1 MPLLLA
7 VLLRCCEGAG
17 VAGAELCLSVVVRP
31 WSSPFGCVCQC
42 RRAGRRGGQLPGA
55 APSQMEARVAPGQD
69 LTGAAMATFLYDR
82 LVAEEAG

>member
-1 MPLLLA
+1 MTTVRLQRCFTAPL
-7 VLLRCCEGAG
+7 
-17 VAGAELCLSVVVRP
+17 VVR
-31 WSSPFGCVCQC
+31 S
-42 RRAGRRGGQLPGA
+42 GGGVLGAA

>member
-1 MPLLLA
+1 MIT
-7 VLLRCCEGAG
+7 
-17 VAGAELCLSVVVRP
+17 P
-31 WSSPFGCVCQC
+31 WSLALCVLVNLTTPGCSL
-42 RRAGRRGGQLPGA
+42 QLALPPAQEGSALPA

>member
-1 MPLLLA
+1 MTMVSYSKGTFSNYFLQHFTMFKQQLQAPL
-7 VLLRCCEGAG
+7 
-17 VAGAELCLSVVVRP
+17 
-31 WSSPFGCVCQC
+31 
-42 RRAGRRGGQLPGA
+42 LPGA

>member
-1 MPLLLA
+1 MPFRMPHGWAWL
-7 VLLRCCEGAG
+7 VL
-17 VAGAELCLSVVVRP
+17 VY
-31 WSSPFGCVCQC
+31 
-42 RRAGRRGGQLPGA
+42 AGRRGGQLPGA